1 MLSISLLIEGIAF
14 CVTYTGSGVWQ
25 VEKGY
30 ETQRAWGL
38 IVRDGLTLVGTIPP
52 NRKTIIPCSR
62 RHFSFERFSAQ

>member
-14 CVTYTGSGVWQ
+14 CVTYTGLGVWQ

-52 NRKTIIPCSR
+52 LIGR
-62 RHFSFERFSAQ
+62 Q